1 MQRYRRVLGL
11 RGVPSALLLIFLA
24 RIPLEAT
31 SITLVIHV
39 VSRLGR
45 GYAAAGLIGTALTVG
60 TAVGGPVV
68 GRLLDRFG
76 LRPVVA
82 ACATASTAFWAS
94 TPYLSYW
101 ALVALALPA
110 GVLLVP
116 VGPLSR
122 QIFAALVPS
131 GLLRTV
137 FSLDSS
143 AMEIA
148 YIVGPAG
155 SLALATQVST
165 TVALTAVGVSFGVTG
180 AMLWVRNPPLTSGDA
195 VRSAERPRWREW
207 VTPGLVRAYLVTGGA
222 LFVLVGME
230 VAMLAAVRAAGDV
243 DWTSVVLAII
253 ACASLTGGLIHGAAR
268 RSLSQLRLMV
278 LLAVLTVPAG
288 LFGHAWWLLAIA
300 LIPANLACAPT
311 IAACSE
317 AVTEQAPERVRGVAA
332 GLQSSAMM
340 AGLGLGSPVVGFV
353 IDHASPAWGFVAAG
367 GVGLAVAAAAWAF
380 GRRSAPL
387 EDAVRGTVRP

>member
-1 MQRYRRVLGL
+1 MPL
-11 RGVPSALLLIFLA
+11 ALLLIFLA

-31 SITLVIHV
+31 SITLVMHV

-45 GYAAAGLIGTALTVG
+45 GYAAAGLIATALTVG
-60 TAVGGPVV
+60 TAAGGPVV

-76 LRPVVA
+76 LRPIVA
-82 ACATASTAFWAS
+82 ACAAASTVFWAS

-101 ALVALALPA
+101 ALVVLALPA

-122 QIFAALVPS
+122 QIFAALVPQA
-131 GLLRTV
+131 LHRTV

-143 AMEIA
+143 AMEVA

-155 SLALATQVST
+155 ALALATQVST
-165 TVALTAVGVSFGVTG
+165 TVALTAVGVAFGVTG
-180 AMLWVRNPPLTSGDA
+180 ALLWARNPPLTSDDA
-195 VRSAERPRWREW
+195 VRSTQRPRMRDW
-207 VTPGLVRAYLVTGGA
+207 VTPGLVRAYLATAGA

-230 VAMLAAVRAAGDV
+230 VAVLAALREAGDV
-243 DWTSVVLAII
+243 DWTGVVLAII

-268 RSLSQLRLMV
+268 RSLSQLRLMG

-317 AVTEQAPERVRGVAA
+317 AVTEQAPERVRGIAA

-340 AGLGLGSPVVGFV
+340 AGLGLGSPLVGFV
-353 IDHASPAWGFVAAG
+353 IDHSAPAWGFVAAG
-367 GVGLAVAAAAWAF
+367 GAGLAVAPAAWAF
-380 GRRSAPL
+380 GRRSASIAAALP
-387 EDAVRGTVRP
+387 RTVDS